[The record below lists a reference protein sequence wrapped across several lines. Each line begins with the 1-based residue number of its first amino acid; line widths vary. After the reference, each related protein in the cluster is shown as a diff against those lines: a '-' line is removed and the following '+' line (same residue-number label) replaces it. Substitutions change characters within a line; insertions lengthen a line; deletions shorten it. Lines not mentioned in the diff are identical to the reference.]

1 MGRVL
6 LGVVVSKRIANDI
19 KKSKFNISKYLEITQ
34 FKVLNLDS
42 MQVEDAGINDI
53 GSITNFN
60 FDVSNNIATVKVAFG
75 KCCYAE
81 DTVGNSYIVFC
92 GDELVENIVY
102 LQVYEFKYFEV
113 IFDYLN
119 KTYEIAP
126 KSKRCSSF
134 ELSADFSNIE
144 FTSICSL
151 GYKLSY
157 GMYILGDI
165 AIIGE
170 MSECV
175 IVPNGVKTVYF
186 EGEIAGDLD
195 FSIVIPPSVDKLV
208 FKSWFWAMRAIEKHG
223 KIVRVALPSSKFNKL
238 YKTTVNRIEA
248 DYKIAI
254 KRHSLSDARY
264 FEYIDSLDKERVLKL
279 AGISIDRY

>member
-1 MGRVL
+1 MQWIR
-6 LGVVVSKRIANDI
+6 LGIYI
-19 KKSKFNISKYLEITQ
+19 YL
-34 FKVLNLDS
+34 
-42 MQVEDAGINDI
+42 
-53 GSITNFN
+53 
-60 FDVSNNIATVKVAFG
+60 
-75 KCCYAE
+75 
-81 DTVGNSYIVFC
+81 VFC
-92 GDELVENIVY
+92 GNELIGDCY
-102 LQVYEFKYFEV
+102 LQVYKFEYFKI
-113 IFDYLN
+113 IFNCLD

-126 KSKRCSSF
+126 DRKRSKHSSF

-170 MSECV
+170 ISECV

-195 FSIVIPPSVDKLV
+195 FSIVIPPSVDKIV
-208 FKSWFWAMRAIEKHG
+208 FKSWFWAMRAIEKHS
-223 KIVRVALPSSKFNKL
+223 KIVKIALPSSKFNKL

-248 DYKIAI
+248 DYKIAL

>member
-19 KKSKFNISKYLEITQ
+19 RKSKFNISKYLEITQ

-60 FDVSNNIATVKVAFG
+60 FDVSNNIATVSITFG
-75 KCCYAE
+75 SCYAV
-81 DTVGNSYIVFC
+81 DKAWNMYLVFC
-92 GDELVENIVY
+92 GNELIGDHY
-102 LQVYEFKYFEV
+102 LQVYKFEYFKI
-113 IFDYLN
+113 IFNCLD

-126 KSKRCSSF
+126 DSKRSKHSRF
-134 ELSADFSNIE
+134 ELSAVLDIE

-170 MSECV
+170 ISECV

-186 EGEIAGDLD
+186 ECEIAGDLD

-208 FKSWFWAMRAIEKHG
+208 FKSWFWAMRAIEKHS
-223 KIVRVALPSSKFNKL
+223 KIVRISLPSSKFNKL

-248 DYKIAI
+248 DYKIAL
-254 KRHSLSDARY
+254 KRHSIGNARY

>member
-1 MGRVL
+1 MGKVL

-19 KKSKFNISKYLEITQ
+19 RKSKFNISKYLEITQ

-60 FDVSNNIATVKVAFG
+60 FDVSNNIAIAKVAFG

-102 LQVYEFKYFEV
+102 MEAYIFKYFKV
-113 IFDYLN
+113 IFNCLD
-119 KTYEIAP
+119 KTYEITH
-126 KSKRCSSF
+126 KSKRCGSF

-144 FTSICSL
+144 FNSICSF
-151 GYKLSY
+151 GYILSY
-157 GMYILGDI
+157 SMYVIGDT

-195 FSIVIPPSVDKLV
+195 FSIVIPPSVDKIV
-208 FKSWFWAMRAIEKHG
+208 FKSWFWSMRAIEEHN
-223 KIVRVALPSSKFNKL
+223 KIVKIALPSSKFNKL
-238 YKTTVNRIEA
+238 YKITVNRIEA
-248 DYKIAI
+248 DYKLAL
-254 KRHSLSDARY
+254 KRHSIGNARY
-264 FEYIDSLDKERVLKL
+264 FEYIDSLDKEHVLKL